1 MTASIHPAT
10 RRSQLTTSFAYRTD
24 SALGSDGLRALAQH
38 GKIAAAAGLD
48 DLAQLL
54 QAPWNVERAWTFAA
68 SGRETTYLPRAL
80 RGLAA
85 AKLPTYLRLFV
96 RVRAT

>member
-1 MTASIHPAT
+1 MSGDGGEVGEVEMDG
-10 RRSQLTTSFAYRTD
+10 RRERVVA
-24 SALGSDGLRALAQH
+24 
-38 GKIAAAAGLD
+38 
-48 DLAQLL
+48 
-54 QAPWNVERAWTFAA
+54 WNTWTFAA

-96 RVRAT
+96 PYRAT